1 MIEWI
6 LRQLERQPSTL
17 FYEKELRAKSV
28 SEFEELK
35 ARKLL
40 TCVQPDSVCE
50 PYGYGQQNALIA
62 INLDGH
68 YYALDDDNNELLVLN
83 RSDLIKYQFCLEVF
97 AGELAKANAFSGPSE
112 KLHRR
117 MYYAGERIIDGRRVA
132 LVLAFI
138 DQEQTAEDL
147 LLGLPARL
155 PGNDHF
161 IVVIQ
166 SFKLERV
173 ALGTQLEAIHIH
185 VMPLED
191 FQNLKLD
198 MSMFAEPKSHSEPVG
213 GLNVKQEEE
222 FIDRHY
228 KCHLPITI
236 TSETVKWH
244 RNKIL
249 INGFTILLGDSLF
262 LLFLRLMLGI
272 RNSENGA
279 VTKAG
284 LCRGGFIKAGSE
296 DQTIGHLRAAF
307 AGVLGDVSPYDFI
320 ESYGRGAIRLSTHP
334 ALVKYD
340 KQKLSNHNNTKIKKI
355 ADLLP

>member
-6 LRQLERQPSTL
+6 LQHLEKQPSTL
-17 FYEKELRAKSV
+17 FYEKELREKSDN
-28 SEFEELK
+28 EFLELK

-40 TCVQPDSVCE
+40 TCIQPNSECE
-50 PYGYGQQNALIA
+50 TYGYGQQSPLLA
-62 INLDGH
+62 INLDGR
-68 YYALDDDNNELLVLN
+68 YYALDDDNSELLVLN
-83 RSDLIKYQFCLEVF
+83 RADLIKYQFCLEVF
-97 AGELAKANAFSGPSE
+97 AEEVAKANAFSGSPE

-117 MYYAGERIIDGRRVA
+117 LYYAGERIIDDSKVA

-138 DQEQTAEDL
+138 DQEQQAEDL
-147 LLGLPARL
+147 FLGLPARL
-155 PGNDHF
+155 PGYDHF
-161 IVVIQ
+161 IVVAQ
-166 SFKLERV
+166 SFKVGRV
-173 ALGTQLEAIHIH
+173 ALRTQLEAIHIH
-185 VMPLED
+185 VMALED
-191 FQNLKLD
+191 IKNPKLD
-198 MSMFAEPKSHSEPVG
+198 LSLFGETKSHSEPVG
-213 GLNVKQEEE
+213 ILNAKEEEE

-228 KCHLPITI
+228 KCHLPILITNETI
-236 TSETVKWH
+236 KWH

-249 INGFTILLGDSLF
+249 INGFPVILGDSLF
-262 LLFLRLMLGI
+262 LLFLRLVLAI

-284 LCRGGFIKAGSE
+284 LCRGGFIKTGSE

-340 KQKLSNHNNTKIKKI
+340 KQKLKGHNNPKIKKI
-355 ADLLP
+355 ADRLT